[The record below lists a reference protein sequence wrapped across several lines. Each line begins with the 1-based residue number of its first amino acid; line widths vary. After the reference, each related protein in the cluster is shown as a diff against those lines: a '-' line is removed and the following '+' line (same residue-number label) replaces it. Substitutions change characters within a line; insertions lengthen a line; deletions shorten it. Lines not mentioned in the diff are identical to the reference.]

1 MTKNAKSLKQCPKR
15 KKNTSSDKNNNTNTE
30 HLVYTG
36 CFFYAVTCTHKSK
49 LSANYNSMGI
59 KSLFEFD
66 IASSEFELLETEKGE
81 PSFFDGFGEKK
92 HDGKAKTAE
101 TPFKMPDSIKLEE
114 IKKVIRKE
122 FHTDINTD
130 IIVRDFKLC
139 RERKAFLAF
148 LNGMADNKV
157 INEFILRDA
166 MHGEFYGRV
175 NEHGADEFKNSFET
189 ENITDFCLK
198 NVFTMGECEKEKS
211 WSKIKR
217 GILDGKCA
225 VFIDGGNAAV
235 MMDTRGYEKRPIS
248 APQNEK
254 VVRGPHEGFT
264 ENLRT
269 NITLLRRI
277 IRTDDFVCEFRDSG
291 GDNSVNLAIA
301 YRVGVANITLVEEVK
316 RRLENVKTRMI
327 ISEGMLE
334 QLTEKRSLSAF
345 SQILSTE
352 RPDRVAASLMQGH
365 VAVLLEGSPFANI
378 MPTTLS
384 ALMTS
389 AEDIYLRRP
398 QGSVIRTIRFI
409 GAALSIVTPGIIL
422 ALSTFHQGLLSTEML
437 ATLIT
442 SRVMVFAPMGLEMIF
457 LLVVFQL
464 IREAGLRVAGG
475 ISQAVGIIGGLIL
488 GQAAVSANLVSS
500 VVLII
505 VALTGL
511 GNFCIP
517 DYSTQIGAVYMR
529 LALVLAA
536 WVGGLLG
543 FTAVLVLLVADMAR
557 TKSFGVPFLSPF
569 APKTASKRP
578 FMLRGRLTMHFRA
591 SDFTNTKEE

>member
-1 MTKNAKSLKQCPKR
+1 MS
-15 KKNTSSDKNNNTNTE
+15 
-30 HLVYTG
+30 
-36 CFFYAVTCTHKSK
+36 
-49 LSANYNSMGI
+49 I

-66 IASSEFELLETEKGE
+66 IASKEFELLETEKGE
-81 PSFFDGFGEKK
+81 PSFFGTFHDVRPKK
-92 HDGKAKTAE
+92 KKNIDE
-101 TPFKMPDSIKLEE
+101 NLPDTIGGIKERL
-114 IKKVIRKE
+114 KKE

-130 IIVRDFKLC
+130 IIMRHFMIGGEKN
-139 RERKAFLAF
+139 ALAVF
-148 LNGMADNKV
+148 VNGMADNKSV
-157 INEFILRDA
+157 NEFILRDA
-166 MHGEFYGRV
+166 MQNTKIGERLS
-175 NEHGADEFKNSFET
+175 EAED
-189 ENITDFCLK
+189 ITDFCMK
-198 NVFTMGECEKEKS
+198 NVFTLGETEKEEK
-211 WSKIKR
+211 WSRIKK
-217 GILDGKCA
+217 GLLDGKCA
-225 VFIDGGNAAV
+225 VFINGCKAAV
-235 MMDTRGYEKRPIS
+235 VMDTRGYEKRAIT

-277 IRTDDFVCEFRDSG
+277 IRTDDFICEFRNSG
-291 GDNSVNLAIA
+291 GDNSLNLAIA
-301 YRVGVANITLVEEVK
+301 YREGVANITLVEEVK
-316 RRLENVKTRMI
+316 RSLAQVETRMI

-334 QLTEKRSLSAF
+334 QLTEKRSLCAF
-345 SQILSTE
+345 PQILSTE
-352 RPDRVAASLMQGH
+352 RPDRVAASIMQGH
-365 VAVLLEGSPFANI
+365 VALLLDGSPFANI
-378 MPTTLS
+378 MPTTLTT
-384 ALMTS
+384 LMTS

-398 QGSVIRTIRFI
+398 QGSVIRMIRFV
-409 GAALSIVTPGIIL
+409 GAVLSIVTPGIIL

-457 LLVVFQL
+457 LLLVFQL

-529 LALVLAA
+529 LALVIAA
-536 WVGGLLG
+536 WLGGLLG
-543 FTAVLVLLVADMAR
+543 FTVVLMLIVADMAR

-569 APKTASKRP
+569 APKTAAKHP
-578 FMLRGRLTMHFRA
+578 FILRGKLTMHQRA
-591 SDFTNTKEE
+591 TDYTNTQEE